1 MVAEREFR
9 SDLYYRLNVF
19 PIKLPLLRDRADD
32 ILRLVRHFAS
42 KHATRMNKQI
52 DFVPVETVRALS
64 RWHWPGNIRELE
76 NFIEPAVILSRSSTL
91 NVPISE
97 LQQTSA
103 VAAAAA
109 AAAGSHSRVP
119 AVPVTLEDSE
129 REHILKI
136 LRETK
141 GLLGGP
147 KGAAARLGLKRTMLQ
162 GKMKKLGIDRSSITY

>member
-1 MVAEREFR
+1 
-9 SDLYYRLNVF
+9 
-19 PIKLPLLRDRADD
+19 
-32 ILRLVRHFAS
+32 
-42 KHATRMNKQI
+42 MNKQI
-52 DFVPVETVRALS
+52 DFVPVETMRALS

-76 NFIEPAVILSRSSTL
+76 NFIERAVILSRSSTL

-109 AAAGSHSRVP
+109 AAAAGSHSKVP

-147 KGAAARLGLKRTMLQ
+147 KGSAARLGLKRTTLQ